1 MFTGN
6 MPPVSPTIGVAGAA
20 SATGVARTGAVAS
33 KGLATTAS
41 GVVPPMATASG
52 GLRPL
57 AGVTGK
63 WSSVW
68 SGQRAYLGQQYG
80 RNRQHGWQHCR
91 RHGKHGWRHGM
102 GIIGNGAAA
111 VVAQLRSLTVVA
123 HGGSTPMVLTGIET
137 GKKTGLI
144 EVHAGGVTSSG
155 QPGVMPEAIVSHGGS
170 MAQVHMTSMAG
181 ENINGDVDVKAKIPY
196 WYRCYTKGHTL
207 KECVTQLFCNICESA
222 DHGKELSKSN
232 DGKSSGVKIGAPT
245 QIWD

>member
-1 MFTGN
+1 
-6 MPPVSPTIGVAGAA
+6 
-20 SATGVARTGAVAS
+20 
-33 KGLATTAS
+33 
-41 GVVPPMATASG
+41 
-52 GLRPL
+52 
-57 AGVTGK
+57 
-63 WSSVW
+63 
-68 SGQRAYLGQQYG
+68 
-80 RNRQHGWQHCR
+80 
-91 RHGKHGWRHGM
+91 M

-222 DHGKELSKSN
+222 DHVT
-232 DGKSSGVKIGAPT
+232 SSVLFLNQQTSTWRLCVVMRWMA
-245 QIWD
+245 WDSIISLFLNVRR